1 MTLSTSRARPLVTPA
16 LAMAAWL
23 VLGAPP
29 LRGAPTLAARSS
41 TAQIRKEQDAKL
53 YFSIAAQEGMRDID
67 VSLTPPSGFTVTLET
82 KQVPRELETGSPFTV
97 VYTVTP
103 PGRAVFFQP
112 YSRRSDSREEKT
124 FVFNVGY
131 SVPGSDGGQRRLHQ
145 STELTVDYSIAP
157 RLYLALGVLGVI
169 LGGLIKL
176 MTSSTAQG
184 ALAGERGQASPPAPI
199 RRIFPQQ
206 AREWVGLLGNVTV
219 GFIVLLVLARERIP
233 TKGWYDSLALGIAVA
248 ILSDDQ
254 LLSKVRAVL
263 PLR

>member
-1 MTLSTSRARPLVTPA
+1 MTFSMSLARPLATPA
-16 LAMAAWL
+16 LLVAAWL
-23 VLGAPP
+23 VPGAAP
-29 LRGAPTLAARSS
+29 LLGAPTLTARSS

-53 YFSIAAQEGMRDID
+53 YFSIAAQEGMREID

-82 KQVPRELETGSPFTV
+82 KQVPAELETGSTFTV

-103 PGRAVFFQP
+103 PGRAGFFQP
-112 YSRRSDSREEKT
+112 YSPGSDTREDKT

-131 SVPGSDGGQRRLHQ
+131 SVPGSDGGKRRLHQ
-145 STELTVDYSIAP
+145 AVELTVDYSIAP

-176 MTSSTAQG
+176 LTSATAQG
-184 ALAGERGQASPPAPI
+184 TLVGERTEASPLAPI
-199 RRIFPQQ
+199 TRVFPRQ

-254 LLSKVRAVL
+254 LLTKVRAVL
-263 PLR
+263 PLK